1 MDRRTLIKGLAAGT
15 FAPAIR
21 TAHAQAWPSRPIR
34 LIDAFATGSASDTI
48 LRTIAPAIQAALGQ
62 PAVVENRP
70 GASGNIGAQACV
82 SAPPDGHTFLM
93 ATNTMLTANPHL
105 FTAGRVDPFKDLT
118 FVQPVATMGMV
129 MVVKADA
136 PWRSLSDVIA
146 GAKKQPGKLSYG
158 TPGVGSPMHFIGEVV
173 KQRTDTDLLHLPYK
187 GGMPMVTDVLAGEV
201 SVGIVAYAVV
211 AGLIQ
216 QGRLR
221 AIATAGSRRLAAL
234 PDVPAIGE
242 TIPDADLGAWA
253 AIVAPAGLPADIRD
267 RMAREIDT
275 ALRRPDVV
283 ERLRPLGLDQIQGNA
298 QTIADLVRP
307 EYARV
312 GELIRRLDIKLS

>member
-1 MDRRTLIKGLAAGT
+1 MNRRTLIKGLAAGSL
-15 FAPAIR
+15 AQAAV
-21 TAHAQAWPSRPIR
+21 TARGQAWPSRSIR
-34 LIDAFATGSASDTI
+34 MMDAYATGSASDTI
-48 LRTIAPAIQAALGQ
+48 LRTIAPAIQSALGQ
-62 PAVVENRP
+62 PVVVENRP
-70 GASGNIGAQACV
+70 GASGNIAAQACA
-82 SAPPDGHTFLM
+82 SAPPDGYLFLM

-105 FTAGRVDPFKDLT
+105 FTSGRVDPFKDLT
-118 FVQPVATMGMV
+118 FVQPVAAMGMV

-136 PWRSLSDVIA
+136 PWRSIGDVIA

-158 TPGVGSPMHFIGEVV
+158 TPGVGSPMHFIGETV
-173 KQRTDTDLLHLPYK
+173 KQRSGTDLLHLPYK

-201 SVGIVAYAVV
+201 SVGIVAYSVV

-242 TIPDADLGAWA
+242 TIPEADLGAWA
-253 AIVAPAGLPADIRD
+253 AIVAPPGLPTDIRD
-267 RMAREIDT
+267 RMARAIDA
-275 ALRRPDVV
+275 ALSRTDTVD
-283 ERLRPLGLDQIQGNA
+283 RLRPLGLDRIAGNA
-298 QTIADLVRP
+298 QTIVDMVKP

-312 GELIRRLDIKLS
+312 GELIRRLDIKLT